1 MSVQSFKLYLS
12 AVLFLMVFSC
22 QPAPIPQPSTGDEV
36 EDDDRGRGR
45 YSRTRR
51 DRTDEA
57 RTRRSSCR
65 NFGEQSDYKCA
76 GDEECEEVCD
86 DLFAIKK
93 YELECLE
100 LPAELVYAFEELLVQ
115 VNQGQA
121 DDIDSQALHC
131 LLNIDD
137 QDFLSEVTRLSVRE
151 SEDFLQQ
158 IASDEG
164 LARVLGEYDEGYDI
178 LETLLNNI
186 SNTIKGSFEAD
197 IAGNDVTFLDLI
209 LAADNEAAFG
219 WFDSYIHEYCRS
231 GTNCNSADDDDD
243 NGPFVAYCEIY
254 QDKFLSTKQSWKFL
268 KRSGVFKEF
277 YEDSITDKD
286 CGVAGSEESCDYDD
300 FCDWREVCDSVYGVE
315 EGTGYGTECD

>member
-1 MSVQSFKLYLS
+1 MFFQSFKLYLS
-12 AVLFLMVFSC
+12 AFLFLMVFSC
-22 QPAPIPQPSTGDEV
+22 QPAPIPQPSTGDET
-36 EDDDRGRGR
+36 EDDDRRGR

-51 DRTDEA
+51 DRSDEA

-65 NFGEQSDYKCA
+65 DFGEQSDYKCA
-76 GDEECEEVCD
+76 GDDECEEVCD
-86 DLFAIKK
+86 ELFAIKK
-93 YELECLE
+93 YENECLE

-137 QDFLSEVTRLSVRE
+137 QDFLSEVNRLSVRE

-164 LARVLGEYDEGYDI
+164 LARVLGEHDEGYNI

-186 SNTIKGSFEAD
+186 SNTIKGSFSTD

-219 WFDSYIHEYCRS
+219 WFDSYVDDYCRS
-231 GTNCNSADDDDD
+231 DTNCDSASDDDDD
-243 NGPFVAYCEIY
+243 GAFVAYCEIY
-254 QDKFLSTKQSWKFL
+254 QDKFLPTKQSWKLL
-268 KRSGVFKEF
+268 KRSAVFKEF
-277 YEDSITDKD
+277 YEDFITDKE
-286 CGVAGSEESCDYDD
+286 CGGDSCDYDN
-300 FCDWREVCDSVYGVE
+300 FCDWRDACKNVYGV
-315 EGTGYGTECD
+315 TDADDYTGTECD